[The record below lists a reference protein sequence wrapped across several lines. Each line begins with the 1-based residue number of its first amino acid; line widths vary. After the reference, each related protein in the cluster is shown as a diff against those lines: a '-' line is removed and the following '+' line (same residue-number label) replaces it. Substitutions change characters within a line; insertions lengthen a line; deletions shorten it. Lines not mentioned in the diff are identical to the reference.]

1 MENPWPSQPTST
13 ASNLCSKACLL
24 SGVIG
29 IYIYIYILY
38 IFVWYLICWEKNV
51 YIYHNKYL
59 YIYIYTRMY
68 HISKWYMF
76 HTFHFFHSDATSL
89 ILQVNSWAQVVLVNN
104 ESWGENI
111 STQTKRCLY
120 KGKTAFLGSLFWS
133 GYPIHVP
140 PKHVSSLPTSC
151 SAFSS
156 LRKTYGRKVFME
168 GKTRQLQHIKERMQ
182 LLFDGFN
189 MLQYDNMV
197 QYGSKSSWFLV
208 LSNWIGLSA
217 FDVNFCLHIVT
228 SLQLWCLFLSRTE
241 SHLIDDLFMTSFTA
255 CCKWSPW
262 MFKVFDRVTKKR
274 RSPDLLLK
282 QNNAHPISWTIKKAT
297 SVWAPL
303 PCRKWWP
310 PEMACETVKL
320 STLWGFFLGLGSLGE
335 CFCWRVVHLTGPLSL
350 HQLPPQNWTIL
361 KSACRTFHSPSR
373 CISSRSEQKKVGHET
388 AQPTARC
395 RNEPTGPWAIQTT
408 CFGWCLKIREHLQEF
423 PHTND
428 YTFGM
433 KQIISKILKMI
444 FCRLSKFETYGQ
456 FYQRLLPS
464 QDATGFGFESCWLCW
479 LLGACWKAFFS
490 WQPREERCK
499 VEVDLV
505 DPHRSRRTS
514 WAFWNF
520 KDAIIQVAWSRN
532 QNAKMIQ
539 DAKDIKRCSNIWHS
553 LYRNESGDHPSSM
566 P

>member
-1 MENPWPSQPTST
+1 
-13 ASNLCSKACLL
+13 
-24 SGVIG
+24 
-29 IYIYIYILY
+29 
-38 IFVWYLICWEKNV
+38 
-51 YIYHNKYL
+51 
-59 YIYIYTRMY
+59 MY

-373 CISSRSEQKKVGHET
+373 CISSRSEQKK
-388 AQPTARC
+388 A
-395 RNEPTGPWAIQTT
+395 GPWNGTAYGTVPKWAHRTLSYSNNVFWVMSQNQGALTRIPAYK
-408 CFGWCLKIREHLQEF
+408 WLYIWNE
-423 PHTND
+423 TNHI
-428 YTFGM
+428 
-433 KQIISKILKMI
+433 K
-444 FCRLSKFETYGQ
+444 
-456 FYQRLLPS
+456 
-464 QDATGFGFESCWLCW
+464 
-479 LLGACWKAFFS
+479 
-490 WQPREERCK
+490 
-499 VEVDLV
+499 
-505 DPHRSRRTS
+505 
-514 WAFWNF
+514 NF
-520 KDAIIQVAWSRN
+520 KNDFLQTFQVRDIWPILSAPITITRRN
-532 QNAKMIQ
+532 WF
-539 DAKDIKRCSNIWHS
+539 RIWKLLALLAPGS
-553 LYRNESGDHPSSM
+553 LLEGLLQLAAARREM
-566 P
+566 